1 MNDRYCVFNYGDC
14 KRLDDAYAAG
24 LTEGIRRCREAVE
37 KLVDSHPDINVNAE
51 NGWVKLSVILAAID
65 AVKGGVMESKFLPV
79 GYRVERMEAQ
89 PSEIS
94 CDFPELAIDY
104 DAWCIIRNSDSEV
117 MSVYYSFREAYAAL
131 DEMNRR
137 AGEKGEE

>member
-1 MNDRYCVFNYGDC
+1 MG
-14 KRLDDAYAAG
+14 
-24 LTEGIRRCREAVE
+24 
-37 KLVDSHPDINVNAE
+37 
-51 NGWVKLSVILAAID
+51 
-65 AVKGGVMESKFLPV
+65 ESKYLPI

-94 CDFPELAIDY
+94 CDFPELALDG

-131 DEMNRR
+131 DEMNRHADER
-137 AGEKGEE
+137 KERENENHG